1 MRQHLPGAFILVI
14 AVAAVGC
21 SQKPSQTAEAAAAT
35 APNAASQPEG
45 NPEPVAPAEPPVS
58 AEATPSSPANPY
70 VPPAGPAA
78 PAGSYAPP
86 PANPPSPDPSPTGL
100 NVRAGTRIRVRL
112 GQTIDTKYAR
122 RGERFVAYL
131 DEPIVDGNRVVVPKG
146 TEFEGHVTAAKSSGR
161 LKGRAVLELRL
172 DSFELAGARYEIR
185 TNNDVARSRN
195 HKRRNLAFIGGGA
208 GAGAGIGAVA
218 GGGVGALIGAGAG
231 AGAGTVGAVITG
243 RKNVHLP
250 VESVLAFSLENGV
263 FVRS

>member
-1 MRQHLPGAFILVI
+1 MRQHLPGAFIIVI
-14 AVAAVGC
+14 AVAAAGC
-21 SQKPSQTAEAAAAT
+21 SQQPSQVVAAQT
-35 APNAASQPEG
+35 TTASQPAG
-45 NPEPVAPAEPPVS
+45 NPEPVAPAEPPAS

-70 VPPAGPAA
+70 VPPAPAA
-78 PAGSYAPP
+78 AGVPYAPP
-86 PANPPSPDPSPTGL
+86 AANPPSADPAPTGL
-100 NVRAGTRIRVRL
+100 NVPVGTRIRVRL
-112 GQTIDTKYAR
+112 GQSIDTKYAR

-195 HKRRNLAFIGGGA
+195 HKRRNLAFIGGAA